1 MNEIE
6 DPNDWIDNLSK
17 KTSSTFCG
25 AKWYNSTVWL
35 GNGMTA
41 SCHHPPPHQ
50 ITVEE
55 VKDNPSALHNTQYKK
70 LVRRE
75 MQNGVQTKECD
86 YCWKMENLDTDIVSD
101 RYFKSNIYS
110 DDDLMGAFN
119 SDWGQD
125 VKPISL
131 EISFDSNCNLACGYC
146 NAGFST
152 TWAHDIN
159 VNGPY
164 QNLRSDGWGAFAH
177 NGKWAMPYGPANK
190 DNPYID
196 AFWKW
201 WEDELQYSLTEIR
214 ITGGEPTM
222 SPHFWKFMDWF
233 DNNPSCNVKIGIN
246 SNLIIKKTQLDKL
259 CELSKHHTF
268 EIYTSNES
276 TENHAEYIR
285 DGLSWRQWKNNLN
298 YIIENGKFNHI
309 HVMSTI
315 NALCLASLDKFIEE
329 LIEIRTI
336 NDIKTRLN
344 FSLNIV
350 RFPSFQSITTLPETI
365 RNERATHYRNWLATI
380 SDKLN
385 SHEIVSV
392 ERTIAY
398 IEEISDGHNVQP
410 LSELDV
416 RQKDFVSFHKQYDE
430 RRGKDFKD
438 TFSDWPSLIDFFDSV
453 NIDDHI
459 HQVDKM
465 IEGNAIDWG
474 LNIYNE
480 VLKKATD
487 EEIIK
492 WV

>member
-1 MNEIE
+1 MNNKQTSETIWMKQL
-6 DPNDWIDNLSK
+6 DNDTSK
-17 KTSSTFCG
+17 TFCA
-25 AKWYNSTVWL
+25 AKWYNATIWL

-41 SCHHPPPHQ
+41 SCHHPPPHK
-50 ITVEE
+50 IDPEE
-55 VKDNPSALHNTQYKK
+55 IKQNPSALHNTQYKK

-75 MQNGVQTKECD
+75 MQNGIQTKECD
-86 YCWKMENLDTDIVSD
+86 YCWKMENLEKDLVSD
-101 RYFKSNIYS
+101 RYYKSSIYKDDEIS
-110 DDDLMGAFN
+110 DAYDLPWDENA
-119 SDWGQD
+119 SL
-125 VKPISL
+125 KTL

-159 VNGPY
+159 ENGPY

-177 NGKWAMPYGPANK
+177 NGKWAMPNGPANK

-259 CELSKHHTF
+259 CKLSKQHTL

-276 TENHAEYIR
+276 MGNHAEYIR
-285 DGLSWRQWKNNLN
+285 DGLSWDQWKTNFN
-298 YIIENGKFNHI
+298 YIIENGSFNHL

-329 LIEIRTI
+329 LIEMRTA
-336 NDIKTRLN
+336 DGIKTSIH
-344 FSLNIV
+344 FSLNIL
-350 RFPSFQSITTLPETI
+350 RFPSFQSITTLPEAI
-365 RNERATHYRNWLATI
+365 RNERAAYYRNWLGTV
-380 SDKLN
+380 SDKLS
-385 SHEIVSV
+385 SHERVAV

-398 IEEISDGHNVQP
+398 IEEILDGHNVQP
-410 LSELDV
+410 LSELDI

-438 TFSDWPSLIDFFDSV
+438 TFSEWPALIEFFDSV
-453 NIDDHI
+453 NIDNHI
-459 HQVDKM
+459 NRVNKM
-465 IEGNAIDWG
+465 IEGNAVDWG

-480 VLKKATD
+480 VLQNATD
-487 EEIIK
+487 EGVIK
-492 WV
+492 